1 MTTDCL
7 FSNTLRPESNYSA
20 HTNELIEVS
29 TQIEGAERSAAAV
42 VPRVLALFPWV
53 RSVVDVGC
61 GVGPWLHQFHLNG
74 VQRLLGIDNTE
85 YPDGLLQI
93 EPSKFQQRDLSVPFT
108 LPEHFDLALS
118 LQFGEHLAPSSA
130 TGLVMSLTQASDLII
145 FGAAIPGQ
153 ANVSAPHERWPSY
166 WAALF
171 EKHGFLC
178 FDVLRGDMWYDERV
192 EWWYRQNTFV
202 FVNKQ
207 RTDLVTKLEA
217 IAVKHRPPI
226 DLVHPVCFDV
236 YRGTA
241 DLIEQGKVNEAAM
254 SPLERT
260 ELAILRER
268 LFTIE
273 KSTSWRVISAI
284 QRLIAP
290 YPRLRKF
297 IRRGVTAVR
306 LIATGKFF
314 STLRE
319 RRRVAAGKI

>member
-1 MTTDCL
+1 MSSPSSNALNLTTLYDKA
-7 FSNTLRPESNYSA
+7 FYAAQISGSA
-20 HTNELIEVS
+20 
-29 TQIEGAERSAAAV
+29 RSASAT
-42 VPRVLALFPWV
+42 VPRILELFPWV
-53 RSVVDVGC
+53 SSVVDVGC
-61 GVGPWLHQFHLNG
+61 GTGTWLHQFHLLG
-74 VQRLLGIDNTE
+74 VSRVLGLDGGDATADLMQIDKPDFLRKDLG
-85 YPDGLLQI
+85 YPFDI
-93 EPSKFQQRDLSVPFT
+93 NEK
-108 LPEHFDLALS
+108 FDLAMS
-118 LQFGEHLAPSSA
+118 LEVAEHLPAEFAINFVSN
-130 TGLVMSLTQASDLII
+130 LVHLSDVIV

-153 ANVSAPHERWPSY
+153 GGTNHVNERWPSY

-207 RTDLVTKLEA
+207 RTDLVTKLEV
-217 IAVKHRPPI
+217 IAATHRPPI

-241 DLIEQGKVNEAAM
+241 DLIERGRVDEAAM
-254 SPLERT
+254 PPAERT

-268 LFTIE
+268 VYAIE
-273 KSTSWRVISAI
+273 RSTSWRVISTI

-290 YPRLRKF
+290 YPGLRKS

-306 LIATGKFF
+306 LMVAGKFF

-319 RRRVAAGKI
+319 RRRAAAGKH